1 MRRKTNSVKVG
12 KVNIGS
18 DFDIVV
24 QSMVTSSTLNTIDCI
39 NEAIEIIEAGSQ
51 LVRFT
56 APNIKEAKNLG
67 LIKKGLIKKGYD
79 TPLVADIHFTPNAA
93 LEASSIVEKV
103 RINPGNFID
112 RKKFLTFEYTDEE
125 YNLELEKIEEKLI
138 PLIES
143 CKKHNTALRIGTN
156 HGSLS
161 DRIMNRYGDTPLGMV
176 ESALE
181 FLRICKK
188 NNFDQ
193 VVLSMKSSNPL
204 VMVHAYRLLVY
215 KMNKEEMFYPLH
227 LGVTEAG
234 DGIDGRIKSSI
245 GIGLLLLEGI
255 GDTIRVSL
263 TEDSKYEIPVCKQ
276 IIDKVLST
284 DQSESNFE
292 SNRSFSFLK
301 RQSNS
306 VYFIGG
312 EHAPVVISDS
322 KTNNTFKSDLIFSEE
337 TNSLNPNNNYVI
349 PAENLLEIQENVFP
363 LFSSIGDFRK
373 SKILSSKLNF
383 LILSKNSARKDIL
396 KSINSNL
403 VIILDFEEF
412 NRNEIIEL
420 LDYFEKENI
429 NFPVIFKCKYLS
441 KNINELAVHA
451 SIDIGTLLL
460 EGFGDGIWL
469 NLHHKKEFS
478 SELAFTILQNTRRRI
493 FKTDY
498 ISCPSCGRTQF
509 DLQKTTNLVKEFT
522 SHLKGLK
529 ISVMGCIVN
538 GPGEMADADYGYVG
552 SGKGKISLY
561 KGKELIQRNVDS
573 KNAVDELINLIK
585 ANNDWIE
592 P

>member
-1 MRRKTNSVKVG
+1 MRRKTNTVKVG
-12 KVNIGS
+12 QVNIGS
-18 DFDIVV
+18 NFDIVV
-24 QSMVTSSTLNTIDCI
+24 QSMVTSSTLNTTDCI

-56 APNIKEAKNLG
+56 APNINEAKNLAFIKDG
-67 LIKKGLIKKGYD
+67 LRKKGYN

-112 RKKFLTFEYTDEE
+112 RKKFLTFEYSEEE
-125 YNLELEKIEEKLI
+125 YNSELVKIEEKLI

-193 VVLSMKSSNPL
+193 IVLSMKSSNPL

-215 KMNKEEMFYPLH
+215 KMNKENMYYPLH

-276 IIDKVLST
+276 IMDKVLST
-284 DQSESNFE
+284 DQSESNFK

-301 RQSNS
+301 RESKSIN
-306 VYFIGG
+306 FIGG
-312 EHAPVVISDS
+312 ENAPVVISDP
-322 KTNNTFKSDLIFSEE
+322 KTNDAFKPDLIFSEE
-337 TNSLNPNNNYVI
+337 ANSLNPNNNYLI
-349 PAENLLEIQENVFP
+349 PSENFLEIQENAFP
-363 LFSSIGDFRK
+363 LFSSIEDLRK
-373 SKILSSKLNF
+373 SKILSNKLNF
-383 LILSKNSARKDIL
+383 LILSKKSARKDIL
-396 KSINSNL
+396 KSLNSNL
-403 VIILDFEEF
+403 VIILDLENFSRGEV
-412 NRNEIIEL
+412 IEL

-429 NFPVIFKCKYLS
+429 NFPVIFKCNYLS
-441 KNINELAVHA
+441 KDINDLAVHA

-469 NLHHKKEFS
+469 NLDNKKEFS

-509 DLQKTTNLVKEFT
+509 DLQKTTNLVKEST

-561 KGKELIQRNVDS
+561 KGKELVQRNVDS
-573 KNAVDELINLIK
+573 KNAVEELITLIK
-585 ANNDWIE
+585 ENNDWID